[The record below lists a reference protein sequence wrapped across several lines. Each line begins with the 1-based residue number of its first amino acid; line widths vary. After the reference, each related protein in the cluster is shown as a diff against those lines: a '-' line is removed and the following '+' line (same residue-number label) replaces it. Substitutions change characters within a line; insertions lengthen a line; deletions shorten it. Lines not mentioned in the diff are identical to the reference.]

1 MSYEKKKISK
11 AIKILKQYKRLTK
24 KYQVDVGIQRQEELD
39 DMIGAGS
46 IKSTNL
52 PAKLSREFP
61 TEYKELTLGE
71 LEKLLNQLYWSLE
84 KIEAKNG

>member
-1 MSYEKKKISK
+1 MKSEDEKRKISK

-24 KYQVDVGIQRQEELD
+24 KYQVDVSSQRQKELD
-39 DMIGAGS
+39 DMLDAGS

-61 TEYKELTLGE
+61 TEYKGFTLSE
-71 LEKLLNQLYWSLE
+71 LEKLLRQQ
-84 KIEAKNG
+84 

>member
-1 MSYEKKKISK
+1 MKSEDEKRKISK

-24 KYQVDVGIQRQEELD
+24 KYQVDVSSQRQKELD
-39 DMIGAGS
+39 DMLDAGS

-61 TEYKELTLGE
+61 TEYKGFTLGE
-71 LEKLLNQLYWSLE
+71 LEKLLRQQ
-84 KIEAKNG
+84 

>member
-1 MSYEKKKISK
+1 
-11 AIKILKQYKRLTK
+11 
-24 KYQVDVGIQRQEELD
+24 
-39 DMIGAGS
+39 MIGAGS

-71 LEKLLNQLYWSLE
+71 LEKLLNQL
-84 KIEAKNG
+84 